1 MCYLIAKQFN
11 DTGCV
16 AVESKGG
23 RATAGLVSFL
33 SDRTK
38 DKDIQILSVSDTE
51 VYGEYKPYK
60 FVKTEKD
67 FIDKVLEM
75 T

>member
-1 MCYLIAKQFN
+1 MCYLIAKKF
-11 DTGCV
+11 DEIGCV

-38 DKDIQILSVSDTE
+38 DKNVQILSVSDTE
-51 VYGEYKPYK
+51 VYGEYKPYN

-67 FIDKVLEM
+67 FIDKVLELQ
-75 T
+75 